1 MHLAV
6 QRGSRGLPMLAELL
20 RLRADPTDYF
30 GVSLLGNSPDVG
42 TMEFLVQN
50 RADVNLRSGLSLNS
64 PLQHCVA
71 KAPPVQVVAKLLE
84 LRADMPDQEALA
96 IQPFRIWVSFPGP
109 CRVEAWS

>member
-50 RADVNLRSGLSLNS
+50 RADVKIQARTYFRRVKSTGFACNLG
-64 PLQHCVA
+64 H
-71 KAPPVQVVAKLLE
+71 
-84 LRADMPDQEALA
+84 
-96 IQPFRIWVSFPGP
+96 
-109 CRVEAWS
+109 

>member
-84 LRADMPDQEALA
+84 LRADVHAGSGGLGNPALSNLGFFSRPV
-96 IQPFRIWVSFPGP
+96 QG
-109 CRVEAWS
+109 